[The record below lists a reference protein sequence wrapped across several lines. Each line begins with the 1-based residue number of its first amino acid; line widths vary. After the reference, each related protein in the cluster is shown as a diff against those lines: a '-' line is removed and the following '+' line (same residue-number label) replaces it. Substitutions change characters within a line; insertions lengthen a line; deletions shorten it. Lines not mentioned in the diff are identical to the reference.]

1 MILEV
6 KDLVKTFGS
15 REKTVAVDHV
25 SFSLA
30 ENECLG
36 IIGESG
42 SGKSTTANIIAGFL
56 KPDSG
61 SIVYEGNELTGR
73 SSRQGR
79 KLREGI
85 QMVFQD
91 PQGSFDPRIKLGKS
105 ITEPLRCKKGK
116 EGVLSL
122 EEVMDMVGL
131 KAEYADKYPWE
142 ISGGECQRAAIAR
155 ALISRPSLL
164 ICDELTSALD
174 VSVQAQI
181 INLLYDLKKK
191 SSMAFIF
198 ISHDLASVSSLCD
211 DVAVMYKGRYLEYG
225 RTMDVI
231 SDPGHPYTRDLMN
244 NAVYP
249 GRKPIFENSCS
260 EEAGC
265 CPYRRYCSD
274 LSEDCRRFRMEDV
287 SQAGSYCMCV
297 RDESYRKLLGIS

>member
-105 ITEPLRCKKGK
+105 ITEPLRCMKGK

-274 LSEDCRRFRMEDV
+274 LSEDCRRFRMGDV